1 MSGAVDHSSRALSA
15 ATPTLLLLLPLIK
28 LPSIQST
35 RRRLIVIRYIHE
47 IYSPSN
53 FNEPISAHDKSGGQN
68 FRGADPPSPKP
79 ESLGVNPVQDECMC
93 IVSTLPLTRFDP
105 ACNLSLFLFDFFWH
119 SLDLITRRK
128 QSYLWQNFIL
138 TIMSQYGSVSY
149 LQPRLLDRNCESCRA
164 FQVPS
169 EQAPYSDVDTID
181 MEDDRTLSTSE
192 KMLLPHTINPPT
204 TPQHNTAASNQATTR
219 HC

>member
-138 TIMSQYGSVSY
+138 IIMSQYGLVSSS
-149 LQPRLLDRNCESCRA
+149 LQLDSTIAIESA
-164 FQVPS
+164 F
-169 EQAPYSDVDTID
+169 E
-181 MEDDRTLSTSE
+181 TSS
-192 KMLLPHTINPPT
+192 PNPP
-204 TPQHNTAASNQATTR
+204 PRAR
-219 HC
+219 C